1 MQWIIRKLKISQQL
15 LLVVFAL
22 GIPLALFAGEFLLD
36 LKASAENR
44 KNQAE
49 GAAYIQLIKPVQLGT
64 AVHRG
69 NVALLKNG
77 DTSRQGE
84 IDEAAAGVDS
94 AYTALEAMEKS
105 TQAFQSGS
113 ADLRTHWKRLR
124 QDYMGLDA
132 PESFA
137 QHTLL
142 INEIL
147 NLTESI
153 ASESGLAYAED
164 KDIYYSQ
171 RLSVEAIPDLVES
184 LGVLRGRLSGLLQ
197 ARLAGGEINKLLLAN
212 VHSMVRR
219 IEIIVPRAEGY
230 LKGALNDNP
239 DLDAALSGKVSE
251 VKQAAESLLRSVDS
265 LENSLMAGEGALTAE
280 MPAQFFAEATAV
292 IGLANSTW
300 DHLNQVIVKNT
311 QQRASAEVKLYYTV
325 AILLLGLFLAMAWFA
340 LTVIH
345 ALRQSLGAEPQELAD
360 VATAIAEGRLNEQM
374 KDSVGAYAQLR
385 IMRDTLKRQI
395 QEAQDQLVITTRIQE
410 AIETTTTSLMIADGD
425 FNIVYVNPATYRAL
439 EKQESQIKKRV
450 PDFDAR
456 ALVGKNIDIFHR
468 NPSHQRE
475 MLKNLREPYTARLEL
490 GEAHFGLTAGTI
502 RSEKDEILG
511 FVVEWRDETGQVLVE
526 SEVGALVDAAKA
538 GDLSRRLDTAN
549 KSGFFKSL
557 SEGLNTLL
565 QSVDG
570 VTDEVSQVMQKVASG
585 DLKGRMDGHYQGKFG
600 EIADAVNET
609 LEKLGSVIR
618 QVSDAGEAT
627 RASGHEISQGNRQL
641 SERTEKQSSS
651 LEETASA
658 LEQLT
663 GNVRNTADN
672 SRQADMLSAQTRD
685 SAMKGGEV
693 VERTVA
699 AIQEISESSEK
710 IAEIIGVIDEIA
722 FQTNLLALNASV
734 EAARAGDQGRGF
746 AVVATEV
753 RNLAQRSA
761 NSAREI
767 KDLIQDSVRRV
778 KLGSEL
784 AGESGVMLQE
794 IIGNVKK
801 VSDLISDIAAATEE
815 QTSGIEEI
823 NKAIAELDDITQQN
837 AALAEET
844 ASAAESAMENTEL
857 MAEAVGF
864 FNIASGGRST
874 QAVGSLKTV
883 TKPAKASLKPVATKS
898 PGATTKSPAPPK
910 AQPVAKPVKASSAP
924 KGADLDDESEDD
936 WEVF

>member
-15 LLVVFAL
+15 LLVLLAL

-44 KNQAE
+44 KSQAE

-77 DTSRQGE
+77 DASRQGE
-84 IDEAAAGVDS
+84 IDKTAAKVDT
-94 AYTALEAMEKS
+94 AYAALESMEKG
-105 TQAFQSGS
+105 TRAFQSS
-113 ADLRTHWKRLR
+113 SSDLRTQWATLR
-124 QDYMGLDA
+124 QAYPSLEA

-164 KDIYYSQ
+164 KDIYYTQ

-197 ARLAGGEINKLLLAN
+197 SRLAGGDINKLLLAN
-212 VHSMVRR
+212 VNAMVRR
-219 IEIIVPRAEGY
+219 IEIIVPRAETY
-230 LKGALNDNP
+230 LKGALKDNP
-239 DLDAALSGKVSE
+239 ALDSGLSTKLDE
-251 VKQAAESLLRSVDS
+251 VKKAAEALLQTVDT
-265 LENSLMAGEGALTAE
+265 LEDALMAGSGAITEG
-280 MPAQFFAEATAV
+280 MPVQFFAEATAV
-292 IGLANSTW
+292 IGLANDLW
-300 DHLNQVIVKNT
+300 DRLNTLIVETT
-311 QQRASAEVKLYYTV
+311 QSRAIAEARLFYTV
-325 AILLLGLFLAMAWFA
+325 SGCLFALFILIVWFA
-340 LTVIH
+340 LSVIH
-345 ALRQSLGAEPQELAD
+345 TLRNSLGAEPQELAD
-360 VATAIAEGRLNEQM
+360 VATTIANGRLDEPM
-374 KDSVGAYAQLR
+374 KQSVGVYSQLR
-385 IMRDTLKRQI
+385 SMRDKLKQQI
-395 QEAQDQLVITTRIQE
+395 SEAQEQLVITTRIQQ
-410 AIETTTTSLMIADGD
+410 AIETTTTSLMIADAD
-425 FNIVYVNPATYRAL
+425 FNIVYLNPANLRTLA
-439 EKQESQIKKRV
+439 KQEREIKQRV
-450 PDFDAR
+450 PNFDAHN
-456 ALVGKNIDIFHR
+456 LVGKNIDIFHR

-475 MLKNLREPYTARLEL
+475 LLKRLREPYTAQLQL
-490 GEAHFGLTAGTI
+490 GGAHFGLTAGTI

-526 SEVGALVDAAKA
+526 NEVGALVDAAKA
-538 GDLSRRLDTAN
+538 GDLSRRLDTTN

-699 AIQEISESSEK
+699 AIQEISDSSEK

-761 NSAREI
+761 RGCC
-767 KDLIQDSVRRV
+767 RFTW
-778 KLGSEL
+778 
-784 AGESGVMLQE
+784 
-794 IIGNVKK
+794 
-801 VSDLISDIAAATEE
+801 AT
-815 QTSGIEEI
+815 
-823 NKAIAELDDITQQN
+823 IAEH
-837 AALAEET
+837 
-844 ASAAESAMENTEL
+844 M
-857 MAEAVGF
+857 
-864 FNIASGGRST
+864 
-874 QAVGSLKTV
+874 
-883 TKPAKASLKPVATKS
+883 P
-898 PGATTKSPAPPK
+898 
-910 AQPVAKPVKASSAP
+910 
-924 KGADLDDESEDD
+924 
-936 WEVF
+936 